1 MTKQLLLSKANG
13 QIPAKKVVEMNFNS
27 VYVFYN
33 NELPVTAIALPA
45 GHCPGSAM

>member
-1 MTKQLLLSKANG
+1 MTKQFLLSKANG
-13 QIPAKKVVEMNFNS
+13 KIQDEKVIEMNINCPYIF
-27 VYVFYN
+27 FH